1 MSRAMWASLAACR
14 ASRETDGMLGCP
26 EAGWEAGVV
35 PVGSVLQRATASD
48 EEGDRTGIRTV
59 GGVAGAILHVG
70 GVQNAGGIMVGTL
83 GNRRGWVVSG
93 PEGRR
98 PTEADGEVDVVVDG
112 DAAGKE
118 AGSLVRGRGLD
129 GSSRSVGL
137 AECERREPGRP
148 LAD

>member
-1 MSRAMWASLAACR
+1 
-14 ASRETDGMLGCP
+14 MLGCP

-118 AGSLVRGRGLD
+118 AGSLVAGPPVALLVMTGSDCPRGVAGGLRILRGVA
-129 GSSRSVGL
+129 G
-137 AECERREPGRP
+137 
-148 LAD
+148 